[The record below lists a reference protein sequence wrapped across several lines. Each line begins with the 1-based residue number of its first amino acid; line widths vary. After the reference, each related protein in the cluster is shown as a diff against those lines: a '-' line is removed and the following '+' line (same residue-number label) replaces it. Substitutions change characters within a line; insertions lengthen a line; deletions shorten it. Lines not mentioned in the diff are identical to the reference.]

1 MLYKDFRNLPYG
13 SLCVLSIVKRAAV
26 FVHLIAKDFDRGLP
40 RRLGAATFRIG
51 PDAGPVVSAFLTGAD
66 GGGCGGL
73 GPRRS

>member
-1 MLYKDFRNLPYG
+1 MN
-13 SLCVLSIVKRAAV
+13 
-26 FVHLIAKDFDRGLP
+26 AKDFDRGLP